1 MYTTCD
7 IYIYMYKYKQML
19 YTHKQ
24 IIKTWL
30 KNTLK
35 NLFRFPELLTN
46 LAYMSLPSETTT

>member
-1 MYTTCD
+1 
-7 IYIYMYKYKQML
+7 MYKYKQML

-24 IIKTWL
+24 IMKTLL

>member
-1 MYTTCD
+1 
-7 IYIYMYKYKQML
+7 MYKYKQML

-24 IIKTWL
+24 II